1 MLEVVV
7 KPETNQSKITRAT
20 SDNPAANL
28 ECESFGRRVLVELG
42 AIRNE
47 VAEIRGEVAEFREE
61 VNGHCDEV
69 TENRSRAS
77 ELIDRV
83 TPRQVEVLKLIAAGR
98 ATKQIALELNI
109 SVKTVET
116 HRSQLME
123 RLGVHD
129 VAGLVRL
136 AIKAGVSKLDR

>member
-1 MLEVVV
+1 M
-7 KPETNQSKITRAT
+7 KPETKQCEITAAT
-20 SDNPAANL
+20 SDTPAGNL
-28 ECESFGRRVLVELG
+28 PHESFGQRVLVELG

-47 VAEIRGEVAEFREE
+47 VEQIRGEVAEIREE
-61 VNGHCDEV
+61 VSGSCDEV
-69 TENRSRAS
+69 SENRSQVSHES
-77 ELIDRV
+77 ELINRL
-83 TPRQVEVLKLIAAGR
+83 TPRQVEVLKLIAEGR
-98 ATKQIALELNI
+98 TTKQIALELNI

-129 VAGLVRL
+129 VAGLVRV

>member
-1 MLEVVV
+1 V
-7 KPETNQSKITRAT
+7 KRETKECEITRAT

-28 ECESFGRRVLVELG
+28 GCDSLGHRVLAELG

-47 VAEIRGEVAEFREE
+47 VAGIRGEMAEIREE
-61 VNGHCDEV
+61 VHDRCDEV
-69 TENRSRAS
+69 NENRSQASPES
-77 ELIDRV
+77 ELIDRL

-98 ATKQIALELNI
+98 TTKQIALELDI

-129 VAGLVRL
+129 VAGLVRV